1 MPLKREELRHIT
13 ATAAVGAPP
22 APALMTGSTV
32 APANM
37 RRYIYKIKTVNEFA
51 GANTLTLN
59 RGSATVVGALIDEIA
74 HAIQYDMWADPDEL
88 KKDSAP
94 LYILEAAEG
103 LWLSTDN
110 GNCQVT
116 IWYVDA
122 E

>member
-1 MPLKREELRHIT
+1 MPLKREELQHIS
-13 ATAAVGAPP
+13 ATAAAGA
-22 APALMTGSTV
+22 AALMAGSTV

-37 RRYIYKIKTVNEFA
+37 RRYIYRIKTVNEFA

-74 HAIQYDMWADPDEL
+74 HATQYEMWTDPDDL
-88 KKDSAP
+88 KEDSAP

-103 LWLSTDN
+103 LWLSTDA

-116 IWYVDA
+116 IWYLDA

>member
-1 MPLKREELRHIT
+1 MPLKREELQHIT
-13 ATAAVGAPP
+13 ATAAAGA
-22 APALMTGSTV
+22 AALMAGSTV
-32 APANM
+32 ASANM
-37 RRYIYKIKTVNEFA
+37 RRYIYRIKTVNEIV
-51 GANTLTLN
+51 GDNTLTLN

-74 HAIQYDMWADPDEL
+74 HAIQFDMWTDPDVLLENA
-88 KKDSAP
+88 AP

-116 IWYVDA
+116 IWYLDA